1 MLNYK
6 LAKAEFQPLGIS
18 SRSLNALI
26 SRNICSRIDLAQ
38 FTEDEI
44 GRIPGIGAASLAKLK
59 PYLRKE
65 LPSEAGHNEV
75 ARGVTV
81 QFQPASIN
89 AIESWAKDQE
99 GITSRAEAVRR
110 LVDLGLRSAA
120 KKPGSRE

>member
-6 LAKAEFQPLGIS
+6 LARSEFQPLGIS
-18 SRSLNALI
+18 SRSLNALVA
-26 SRNICSRIDLAQ
+26 RNICSRIDLAR

-44 GRIPGIGAASLAKLK
+44 ARIPGIGAASLAKLK

-65 LPSEAGHNEV
+65 LLPEAGPSEV
-75 ARGVTV
+75 PRGVTV

-110 LVDLGLRSAA
+110 LVELGLRSES
-120 KKPGSRE
+120 KKPGPRE